1 MFLNQRFIVSLLD
14 KLMTITFFYDL
25 MTVFRIIER
34 KLGIYAEDKSCVL
47 CIVGIS
53 VIAGVIKQR

>member
-14 KLMTITFFYDL
+14 KLTITFFYDL

-47 CIVGIS
+47 CNVGIS